1 MGSESFTPNVLLY
14 LSTADGLPRL
24 SNCSYQAVLNH
35 LELTRENE
43 LYSMTRPVQ
52 DHNRTTWVNLEVVLY
67 AILDVV
73 SCSSFCLQMTF
84 VIYKL
89 SFKYKTILSFIF
101 FFLETGRK
109 RPEIQPLCVD
119 GHGEI

>member
-1 MGSESFTPNVLLY
+1 MFCIFFSA
-14 LSTADGLPRL
+14 ADGLPRL

-52 DHNRTTWVNLEVVLY
+52 DHKRTTWVNLEVVLY

-73 SCSSFCLQMTF
+73 SGYSLLASPLLL
-84 VIYKL
+84 YK
-89 SFKYKTILSFIF
+89 
-101 FFLETGRK
+101 
-109 RPEIQPLCVD
+109 
-119 GHGEI
+119 

>member
-1 MGSESFTPNVLLY
+1 MMRDGDATTTNVLIQYYFAALQKVTTSSGSFTPDVLLF
-14 LSTADGLPRL
+14 LTAADGLPRL

-52 DHNRTTWVNLEVVLY
+52 DHNQTTWVNLEVVLY

-73 SCSSFCLQMTF
+73 SNNIHLD
-84 VIYKL
+84 VPVLLYKL
-89 SFKYKTILSFIF
+89 HLQLKKTY
-101 FFLETGRK
+101 
-109 RPEIQPLCVD
+109 IQM
-119 GHGEI
+119 

>member
-1 MGSESFTPNVLLY
+1 MSLDKIILSALQKVMVSSGSFTPNVLLFHFA
-14 LSTADGLPRL
+14 ADGLPQL

-52 DHNRTTWVNLEVVLY
+52 DHNRTTWVNLALVLY

-73 SCSSFCLQMTF
+73 RG
-84 VIYKL
+84 Y
-89 SFKYKTILSFIF
+89 IL
-101 FFLETGRK
+101 LAA
-109 RPEIQPLCVD
+109 LVLLYNL
-119 GHGEI
+119 HL